1 MQFDFD
7 SAMGYGP
14 NQKFTSAGDAV
25 VPSLTPRVSGFSQYP
40 FNMQS
45 AGSAFDKAAYDLP
58 LKPLY
63 EISGDGGGSSSSLV
77 PGLSGSGS
85 GAYAP
90 MPFDS
95 IPQMQQQPGNRR
107 ILTSSQHSELE
118 MARRRAEKAAEGKR
132 ANAEAAKQRFKRK
145 KGERAEAA
153 RLEPEERQGNEEI
166 EHKLSVVEDQKEA
179 KRLKRLLRN
188 RVSAQQAR
196 ERKKSYVSTI
206 EEKVHDQDS
215 QLAQLRQRVQT
226 LERENGMLRQVIKN
240 IKGSNKDA
248 MLVPSA
254 KPYQDTA
261 RVPVFGES

>member
-7 SAMGYGP
+7 SALMGYSAG
-14 NQKFTSAGDAV
+14 QKFTSAGDAV
-25 VPSLTPRVSGFSQYP
+25 VPSLTPRVSGYAQYP
-40 FNMQS
+40 YNMQS
-45 AGSAFDKAAYDLP
+45 TGSGFDKAAYDLS

-63 EISGDGGGSSSSLV
+63 EIPGDGGASLV
-77 PGLSGSGS
+77 PGSGSGGFPSLPYDSVPQSQPS
-85 GAYAP
+85 G
-90 MPFDS
+90 
-95 IPQMQQQPGNRR
+95 QNRR
-107 ILTSSQHSELE
+107 ILTTSQHSELE

-153 RLEPEERQGNEEI
+153 RLDNDDRQGNEEI
-166 EHKLSVVEDQKEA
+166 EQKLSVVEDQKEA

-206 EEKVHDQDS
+206 EEKVNDQDT

-248 MLVPSA
+248 MLVPA
-254 KPYQDTA
+254 ARLHPDA
-261 RVPVFGES
+261 VRVPVLGEN